1 MAGMVLDL
9 AILQA
14 FARSELLALTAA
26 PVASWWRVSSRR
38 MRSSASLRRGAASA
52 MASSATSDNEY
63 YVNLLP
69 DPSPLNKKVARPP
82 AEWGPGLRGETDCI
96 PPKLVTARHR
106 LHRPGCRCWNSCG
119 PRRRWRQ
126 DARPRSKPVRNAARY
141 SWDSIAVAAERCNSD
156 SIAAERW

>member
-26 PVASWWRVSSRR
+26 PVASWRRGSSRR

-82 AEWGPGLRGETDCI
+82 AEWGPGLRRSEE
-96 PPKLVTARHR
+96 
-106 LHRPGCRCWNSCG
+106 
-119 PRRRWRQ
+119 RRVGKEGRSRW
-126 DARPRSKPVRNAARY
+126 
-141 SWDSIAVAAERCNSD
+141 
-156 SIAAERW
+156 